1 MKRPTVYPLSVIL
14 LHWALAA
21 ALIGNLVLGWMLD
34 DNEDLVG
41 LHRSIGIA
49 ILGLVLFRLV
59 NRLRLRKDLPSS
71 VNAPG
76 TLAHFAERAVHFM
89 LYATMLVL
97 PVLGW
102 MKTNAAGH
110 PARFFGLF
118 SLPPLLGTSHAF
130 SHWLGVAHAAAAYG
144 LAGLIAVHVSAA
156 LIHRF
161 AKSESVLPRILPSR
175 GRSVDLRQP
184 ALRRQDQ
191 N

>member
-1 MKRPTVYPLSVIL
+1 MKRPTVYPLSVSL

-21 ALIGNLVLGWMLD
+21 ALIGNLALGWMLD

-49 ILGLVLFRLV
+49 ILGLVVIRLV
-59 NRLRLRKDLPSS
+59 NRLRLRRALPDS
-71 VNAPG
+71 VNEPG
-76 TLAHFAERAVHFM
+76 SLTRFAEHAVHFM
-89 LYATMLVL
+89 LYAAMLAIPL
-97 PVLGW
+97 LGW
-102 MKTNAAGH
+102 MKTDAAGH
-110 PARFFGLF
+110 PVSFFGLF
-118 SLPPLLGTSHAF
+118 SLPPLLGRNHAL

-144 LAGLIAVHVSAA
+144 LVGLIALHVSAA
-156 LIHRF
+156 VIHRF
-161 AKSESVLPRILPSR
+161 VTSENVLARILPFR